1 MPDDAQNRRQ
11 DKACLP
17 LDFPPECQPGHP
29 DNLFLPD
36 LPPLLPVPIFLSL
49 FDSFSESHQVSFLF
63 PDHPVRHHSFPATNP
78 SVPANDF
85 SPVPTLTNVAVQQ
98 EADFPADVK
107 LPDDLPKWSFL
118 FPAFLFVLLF
128 LGFLPPDDGF
138 LSLPVL
144 SPQNPSN
151 GLLFLPLL
159 PDQIPTVRAKVPMLF
174 PVLYCFEGLPFLFV
188 PYLTALLTAIP
199 DDLLHLFS
207 ASSPMLWAVHSQ
219 QRDAVSGVLLFSKA
233 ALFLLLK
240 EIDIVFLLLP
250 RHPKDDWCFP
260 HRLSAPQFSDVLLL
274 LRQFPFPAEAR
285 CFPLFHIPLLLLSK
299 TALLF
304 GAVYFRPFLQCRT
317 EKDMSKDAYHYLQM
331 LYDFLSPI
339 LSVFSG
345 MPDKNLY
352 GIPDGKWRHV
362 PHYPHKGVSKIL
374 PGQS

>member
-1 MPDDAQNRRQ
+1 
-11 DKACLP
+11 
-17 LDFPPECQPGHP
+17 
-29 DNLFLPD
+29 
-36 LPPLLPVPIFLSL
+36 
-49 FDSFSESHQVSFLF
+49 
-63 PDHPVRHHSFPATNP
+63 
-78 SVPANDF
+78 
-85 SPVPTLTNVAVQQ
+85 
-98 EADFPADVK
+98 
-107 LPDDLPKWSFL
+107 
-118 FPAFLFVLLF
+118 
-128 LGFLPPDDGF
+128 
-138 LSLPVL
+138 
-144 SPQNPSN
+144 
-151 GLLFLPLL
+151 
-159 PDQIPTVRAKVPMLF
+159 MLF

-260 HRLSAPQFSDVLLL
+260 HQLSVPQFSDVLLL
-274 LRQFPFPAEAR
+274 LRQFSFPAEASI
-285 CFPLFHIPLLLLSK
+285 FPLPYKHLPLPLK
-299 TALLF
+299 IALLF
-304 GAVYFRPFLQCRT
+304 VATYFRLFLQCRT
-317 EKDMSKDAYHYLQM
+317 EKDMSKAAYHYPQM

-362 PHYPHKGVSKIL
+362 PHYPHKGVSKIP
-374 PGQS
+374 PGLS